1 MAQNYGESFGRR
13 QNGTVK
19 VSTIN
24 VWNEIKSRIP
34 VGLVLAKSEAWP
46 EGSVI
51 PAGTP
56 ASATEMG
63 GAATVGSSADMSQRF
78 SGLVEHDTVMGS
90 DCCTLDVIDEGDLL
104 IDRVSATISTTQKNA
119 LKGRIKFT
127 PQYKD

>member
-1 MAQNYGESFGRR
+1 MAMNYGESFGRR
-13 QNGTVK
+13 QNGKVK

-34 VGLVLAKSEAWP
+34 VGLVLAKSETWP
-46 EGSVI
+46 EGKII

-56 ASATEMG
+56 ASGTEMG
-63 GAATVGSSADMSQRF
+63 GAATVGSSADMTLRF
-78 SGLVEHDTVMGS
+78 SGLVEHDTPMGP

-104 IDRVSATISTTQKNA
+104 IDRVSATITESQKTA

>member
-13 QNGTVK
+13 LNGTVK

-24 VWNEIKSRIP
+24 VWNEIRSRIP
-34 VGLVLAKSEAWP
+34 VGLVLPKSETWP

-51 PAGTP
+51 LAGTP
-56 ASATEMG
+56 ASGTELGGTATI
-63 GAATVGSSADMSQRF
+63 GSGADMSQRF
-78 SGLVEHDTVMGS
+78 SGLVEKDTVMGS

-104 IDRVSATISTTQKNA
+104 IDRVSATITDAQKTA

-127 PQYKD
+127 PQIKD